1 MMQHSSKTRTWA
13 NDDIIPAATAPTE
26 PAVVEKQDA
35 SHDKPPRPVKKSK
48 VVETEASSQPSK
60 TPEVQNNINSDE
72 SQPEK
77 GDEDEDVSGEEDDQP
92 KSDMDWLRSKT
103 SRLLGLLDEEEQAE
117 SNSRSAAPANNT
129 VEPIEEEDSDEAEEM
144 PTAEMPVAEEPAEE
158 KDYNADVELI
168 RISGR
173 LFLRNLA
180 YDATE
185 ADLETVFA
193 PFGKIEEVSYIF
205 HCTDKI
211 KIVARMMI
219 ILIGTSDMQCIRDVN
234 RKSILVDAS

>member
-1 MMQHSSKTRTWA
+1 MQHSSKTRTWA
-13 NDDIIPAATAPTE
+13 NDDILPAAAASTD
-26 PAVVEKQDA
+26 PAVVRTQDA
-35 SHDKPPRPVKKSK
+35 SQDKPTRPVKKSK
-48 VVETEASSQPSK
+48 VVKTETLSQATKKPAD
-60 TPEVQNNINSDE
+60 TNGDDG

-77 GDEDEDVSGEEDDQP
+77 GDKNEDGSAEEDDQP

-117 SNSRSAAPANNT
+117 SNSRPAAPSNNT
-129 VEPIEEEDSDEAEEM
+129 VEPIEEEDSDEAEET
-144 PTAEMPVAEEPAEE
+144 PAAEMPVAEEPVEE
-158 KDYNADVELI
+158 SDYDVDVELI

-193 PFGKIEEVSYIF
+193 PFGKIDEVSYIF
-205 HCTDKI
+205 HFADKI
-211 KIVARMMI
+211 KIAARMMI

>member
-1 MMQHSSKTRTWA
+1 MMQHPSKTRTWA
-13 NDDIIPAATAPTE
+13 NDDVIPAVTVSSE
-26 PAVVEKQDA
+26 PAVVETDGNQ
-35 SHDKPPRPVKKSK
+35 DKPSRPVKKSK
-48 VVETEASSQPSK
+48 VVETETPRQPSK
-60 TPEVQNNINSDE
+60 TPAVQTDTI
-72 SQPEK
+72 
-77 GDEDEDVSGEEDDQP
+77 DEDSEHEGDKTEKDASEEDDQP

-117 SNSRSAAPANNT
+117 SSPRPAAPANNT
-129 VEPIEEEDSDEAEEM
+129 VEPIEEDESDEVEE
-144 PTAEMPVAEEPAEE
+144 TPVAEEPAEE

-185 ADLETVFA
+185 ADLETIFA
-193 PFGKIEEVSYIF
+193 PFGKIDEVSFTLHSLYGL
-205 HCTDKI
+205 

-219 ILIGTSDMQCIRDVN
+219 ILIGTSDMQSIRDVN
-234 RKSILVDAS
+234 RKRILVDAS